1 MKDIINIYI
10 TKFLYFSDSIH
21 DFDDKRYKIMIFN
34 DYSIE
39 NSIIHAKI

>member
-21 DFDDKRYKIMIFN
+21 DFDDKRYKIIIFDN
-34 DYSIE
+34 YSIE
-39 NSIIHAKI
+39 DSIIHIEI